1 MRDTSFQRENRSCLR
16 WLKIR
21 VLVVFD
27 EGLDAI
33 GDEVA
38 RMEHIVELFDCGQLR
53 PNEGL
58 FEVYGGEHAY
68 RRPKHEEVLDRKD
81 QLQILVVN
89 VECWIYM
96 RLERL
101 YVGHARPQ
109 EVLSKVIL
117 MKHYSCCRAVV

>member
-1 MRDTSFQRENRSCLR
+1 
-16 WLKIR
+16 
-21 VLVVFD
+21 
-27 EGLDAI
+27 
-33 GDEVA
+33 
-38 RMEHIVELFDCGQLR
+38 
-53 PNEGL
+53 
-58 FEVYGGEHAY
+58 
-68 RRPKHEEVLDRKD
+68 
-81 QLQILVVN
+81 